1 MLTDYI
7 LLQLMAFVN
16 THLNFVQF
24 MFLELVLSSASDPV
38 TVEHKNTATLL
49 TGIADY
55 ALLSSVHRADIAQLL
70 GIELDAVEDSE

>member
-16 THLNFVQF
+16 THLDSVQF

-38 TVEHKNTATLL
+38 PVEYENTATLL

-55 ALLSSVHRADIAQLL
+55 TLLSSVQRVDIAKLL
-70 GIELDAVEDSE
+70 CVELDAVEDSE